1 MPYQRTLLDRLGPDG
16 ARHIHL
22 VGPAFLIIVFV
33 SLALA
38 LAGVRLWIGVPI
50 GIGAAII
57 AAVLIHYFSEATG
70 QGFLSFLQPSGSS
83 TPYEKQYSLQDS
95 LAIRGDVASAI
106 ASYEEIIAA
115 DPADVEARIRAAE
128 LHAAKGGNPKRAAE
142 CFLEAR
148 RVPGLTPA
156 RDLYISNRLIDLL
169 RGPLKDEGRA
179 MVELRR
185 LVHLHPTSRDAHFAR
200 DAIAKMKVESVKD
213 VRDDRL

>member
-16 ARHIHL
+16 GRYIRL
-22 VGPAFLIIVFV
+22 VGPAFLMLVFV

-38 LAGVRLWIGVPI
+38 LAGVRLWIAVPI
-50 GIGAAII
+50 GFAA
-57 AAVLIHYFSEATG
+57 AALGVWLIHHFAEATG

-83 TPYEKQYSLQDS
+83 TPYEQQYSLQES
-95 LAIRGDVASAI
+95 LAIRGDVAGAI

-115 DPADVEARIRAAE
+115 DPTDVEARIRAAE

-142 CFLEAR
+142 CFLGAR

-179 MVELRR
+179 LVELRR
-185 LVHLHPTSRDAHFAR
+185 LVHLHPTSRDAKFAR

-213 VRDDRL
+213 VRDDRM